1 MGKGRGNVELIFNK
15 NRLLVSQN
23 KKEFQGGMVVIVYNK
38 VNVLDATELFFFFF
52 STELLM

>member
-52 STELLM
+52 FPLNC